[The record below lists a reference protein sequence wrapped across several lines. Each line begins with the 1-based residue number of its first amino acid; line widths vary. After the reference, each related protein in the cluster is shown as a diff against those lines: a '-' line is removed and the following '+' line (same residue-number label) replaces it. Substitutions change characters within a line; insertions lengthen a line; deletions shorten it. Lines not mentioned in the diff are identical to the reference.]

1 MEDSVSEKIKY
12 DIVVCG
18 AGVAG
23 IASAIAAARLGKRVA
38 LIEKQCL
45 IGGLA
50 TSGLIYIYLPLCD
63 GRGKQLIGGIADEMI
78 RRCTEYGPFDIPE
91 KFGGPAGGDPGING
105 DRFRCCFS
113 PAGFTL
119 TLDKMLV
126 EAGVDLWLDSVVTNV
141 TMEQRIIKSVNVFN
155 SSGNLEVFADQ
166 FVDASGGGYLAAMA
180 GCKTIVTA
188 NRLTPWVME
197 MAEDPSFYHFT
208 ESLHIQG
215 VWNCGASP
223 DGLDDARFG
232 TVYEDCTNG
241 KAVTDFVREGWSLVR
256 QSYVGRD
263 PKKNYP
269 VHLPAMP
276 QLRKIAYIE
285 TEFVLRDD
293 DHSKEFPDSIG
304 EIVYWRYDGNIW
316 QTPYRSLLPK
326 AVDNLL
332 AAGRCMGAENVAM
345 EVFRVI
351 PAAAMT
357 GEAAGTAAALSINE
371 NCQPRELDYNIL
383 NKNLHTRA

>member
-1 MEDSVSEKIKY
+1 MKESIKY

-18 AGVAG
+18 AGIAG
-23 IASAIAAARLGKRVA
+23 IAAAIAASHRGRKVA

-63 GRGKQLIGGIADEMI
+63 GCGKQLIGGIADEMI

-91 KFGGPAGGDPGING
+91 KFGGPAGGNPGING

-119 TLDKMLV
+119 TLDKMV
-126 EAGVDLWLDSVVTNV
+126 AEAGVDLWLDSVVTDV
-141 TMEQRIIKSVNVFN
+141 KMTGKRIDAVNVFN
-155 SSGNLEVFADQ
+155 SSGNITLEAQNFI
-166 FVDASGGGYLAAMA
+166 DASGGAYLSAMA
-180 GCKTIVTA
+180 GNQTIKTE

-197 MAEDPSFYHFT
+197 MAEDSSFYHFT

-215 VWNCGASP
+215 VWSSCHSV
-223 DGLDDARFG
+223 DGLDDVTFG
-232 TVYEDCTNG
+232 TVYPDCSRG
-241 KAVTDFVREGWSLVR
+241 KKVTEFIRESWDLIR
-256 QSYVGRD
+256 YSYYRRD

-276 QLRKIAYIE
+276 QLRKVAYIDAE
-285 TEFVLRDD
+285 VILQDSD
-293 DHSKEFPDSIG
+293 QGKEFADSVG
-304 EIVYWRYDGNIW
+304 EVGYWRKNNCIW
-316 QTPYRSLLPK
+316 QTPYRSLLPRN
-326 AVDNLL
+326 VDNLL
-332 AAGRCMGAENVAM
+332 AAGRCIGAKDVAM

-357 GEAAGTAAALSINE
+357 GEAAGVAGALCVE
-371 NCQPRELDYNIL
+371 QKCLPRELEFDLL
-383 NKNLHTRA
+383 NKNLNTRA

>member
-1 MEDSVSEKIKY
+1 MKESIKY

-18 AGVAG
+18 AGIAG
-23 IASAIAAARLGKRVA
+23 IAAAIAAARRGRKVA

-63 GRGKQLIGGIADEMI
+63 GCGKQLIGGIADEMI

-91 KFGGPAGGDPGING
+91 KFGGPAGGNPGING

-119 TLDKMLV
+119 TLDKMAA
-126 EAGVDLWLDSVVTNV
+126 EAGVDLWLDSVVTDV
-141 TMEQRIIKSVNVFN
+141 KMTGKRIDAVNVFN
-155 SSGNLEVFADQ
+155 SSGNITLEAQNFI
-166 FVDASGGGYLAAMA
+166 DASGGAYLSAMA
-180 GCKTIVTA
+180 GNQTVKTE

-197 MAEDPSFYHFT
+197 MAEDSSFYHFT

-215 VWNCGASP
+215 VWSSCHSV
-223 DGLDDARFG
+223 DGLDDVTFG
-232 TVYEDCTNG
+232 TVYPDCSRG
-241 KAVTDFVREGWSLVR
+241 KKVTEFIRESWDLIR
-256 QSYVGRD
+256 YSYYRRD

-276 QLRKIAYIE
+276 QLRKVAYIDAE
-285 TEFVLRDD
+285 VVLENNSRYEEFA
-293 DHSKEFPDSIG
+293 DSVG
-304 EIVYWRYDGNIW
+304 EVGYWRENNCIW
-316 QTPYRSLLPK
+316 QTPYRSLLPRN
-326 AVDNLL
+326 VDNLL
-332 AAGRCMGAENVAM
+332 AAGRCIGAKDVAM

-357 GEAAGTAAALSINE
+357 GEAAGVAAALCVE
-371 NCQPRELDYNIL
+371 QECLPRELEFDLL
-383 NKNLHTRA
+383 NKNLNTRA